1 MSTFYAAK
9 ARLRGK
15 NVESLNDIRTR
26 LHKDISYDYGN
37 GRVHIKKGVLV
48 TVPVYALHH
57 LEEYY
62 PDHETFDPER

>member
-26 LHKDISYDYGN
+26 LHKDIFLMIN
-37 GRVHIKKGVLV
+37 
-48 TVPVYALHH
+48 
-57 LEEYY
+57 
-62 PDHETFDPER
+62 ERESIC